1 MTVSEERLPSEKTLF
16 DCCKAWKIC
25 PEMPQKLAKFVGAH
39 SLKGRM
45 LAGAIFDKMCE
56 EGNTTPQEW
65 RENKELHQKFYE
77 ELDRAQKMPREK
89 ALKQYIPNTPVNRKH
104 LVGMAMEE
112 RGIENTK
119 ENFKSLYRQMREK
132 GVFDKM
138 LANPKEAKTTFSSRL
153 LVEAARRKHGRK

>member
-1 MTVSEERLPSEKTLF
+1 
-16 DCCKAWKIC
+16 
-25 PEMPQKLAKFVGAH
+25 
-39 SLKGRM
+39 M

-77 ELDRAQKMPREK
+77 ELDRAQKMSREK

-153 LVEAARRKHGRK
+153 LVETARRKHGRK